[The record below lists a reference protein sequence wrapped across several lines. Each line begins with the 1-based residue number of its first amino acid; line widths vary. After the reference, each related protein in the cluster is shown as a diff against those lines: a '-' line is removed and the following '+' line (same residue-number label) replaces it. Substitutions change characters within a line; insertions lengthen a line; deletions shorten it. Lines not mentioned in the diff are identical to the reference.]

1 MIACRYRHPHC
12 DYVVEVFGSAD
23 SIYCY
28 QTYTHTTNAP
38 TNSPPA
44 QKADPS
50 KWSGLNAFAFA
61 VEVKRVAEIQS
72 DFVAGAKS

>member
-1 MIACRYRHPHC
+1 MSCVAGPTPDLLTLSKYI
-12 DYVVEVFGSAD
+12 VTK
-23 SIYCY
+23 
-28 QTYTHTTNAP
+28 TYTYTTNAP

-44 QKADPS
+44 RKADPS
-50 KWSGLNAFAFA
+50 KWSGLDAFAFA

>member
-1 MIACRYRHPHC
+1 MTQR
-12 DYVVEVFGSAD
+12 
-23 SIYCY
+23 SICLPDLPARS

-44 QKADPS
+44 RKADPS
-50 KWSGLNAFAFA
+50 KWSGLDAFAFA
-61 VEVKRVAEIQS
+61 VEVKRVAKIQS